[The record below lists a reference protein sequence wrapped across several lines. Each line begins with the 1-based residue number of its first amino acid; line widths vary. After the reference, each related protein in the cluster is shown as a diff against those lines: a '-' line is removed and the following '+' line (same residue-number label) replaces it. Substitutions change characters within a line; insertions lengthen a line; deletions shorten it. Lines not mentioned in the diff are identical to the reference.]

1 MVGAAV
7 EAVNKKSM
15 KNKNKLILIIGVV
28 LIIFLLIYLF
38 IPFFKLKG
46 KREITLEVNNEYK
59 ENGYLT
65 NAKVLEVSNNINTSK
80 LGTYTVLY
88 KYKKYNKIKET
99 IRVVNIVDKTPPEL
113 DLIGN
118 LEINN
123 CSKSYQEEG
132 YAAFDNYDGDLTQ
145 KVEKEIK
152 DGKIIYR
159 VKDSSNNITTKERM
173 FSNIDKEGPVI
184 KLKGSSVNLKINN
197 KYVEQGYTVTDNCDD
212 DLTSKVEITNNINI
226 NKEGTYEVIYK
237 VKDKSGNESKEVR
250 KVTVYTPK
258 KCFSSVSN
266 GKPGVIYLTF
276 DDGPSTKNTSRLLDI
291 LKEENVKA
299 TFFLIDKTN
308 TDYLIKRMYDDGH
321 TIGLHTASH
330 NYKYIYSST
339 TNFIKDIEKI
349 QEKVAR
355 ITGEKSSIIRF
366 PGGSSNTV
374 SSFNPGIMC
383 TLSNMVIEKGYHY
396 FDWNVSSGDAGSKR
410 SKKNTYRNVTNN
422 LSKNR
427 ANVVLMHDIY
437 DSTVDA
443 VKDIIKYG
451 KDNGYTFEKITMDTE
466 MYTHYVNN

>member
-1 MVGAAV
+1 M
-7 EAVNKKSM
+7 
-15 KNKNKLILIIGVV
+15 
-28 LIIFLLIYLF
+28 
-38 IPFFKLKG
+38 
-46 KREITLEVNNEYK
+46 
-59 ENGYLT
+59 
-65 NAKVLEVSNNINTSK
+65 
-80 LGTYTVLY
+80 
-88 KYKKYNKIKET
+88 
-99 IRVVNIVDKTPPEL
+99 VNIVDKTPPEL

-152 DGKIIYR
+152 DGKIIYK
-159 VKDSSNNITTKERM
+159 VKDSSNNITTKERT

-258 KCFSSVSN
+258 KCFFSVSN

-276 DDGPSTKNTSRLLDI
+276 DDGPSTKNTARLLDI

-299 TFFLIDKTN
+299 TFFLTDKTN
-308 TDYLIKRMYDDGH
+308 TDYLIKRMYDEGH

>member
-1 MVGAAV
+1 
-7 EAVNKKSM
+7 M

-152 DGKIIYR
+152 DGKIIYK
-159 VKDSSNNITTKERM
+159 VKDSSNNITTKERT

-258 KCFSSVSN
+258 KCFFSVSN

-276 DDGPSTKNTSRLLDI
+276 DDGPSTKNTARLLDI

-299 TFFLIDKTN
+299 TFFLTDKTN
-308 TDYLIKRMYDDGH
+308 TDYLIKRMYDEGH

-427 ANVVLMHDIY
+427 ANVVLMHHIY

>member
-1 MVGAAV
+1 
-7 EAVNKKSM
+7 M

-159 VKDSSNNITTKERM
+159 VKDSSNNITTKERT

-237 VKDKSGNESKEVR
+237 VKDKSGNESKKVR

-276 DDGPSTKNTSRLLDI
+276 DDGPSTKNTARLLDI

-299 TFFLIDKTN
+299 TFFLTDKTN
-308 TDYLIKRMYDDGH
+308 TDYLIKKMYDEGH

>member
-1 MVGAAV
+1 
-7 EAVNKKSM
+7 M

-152 DGKIIYR
+152 DGKIIYK
-159 VKDSSNNITTKERM
+159 VKDSSNNITTKERI

-276 DDGPSTKNTSRLLDI
+276 DDGPSTKNTARLLDI

-299 TFFLIDKTN
+299 TFFLTDKTN
-308 TDYLIKRMYDDGH
+308 TDYLIKRMYDEGH

>member
-1 MVGAAV
+1 
-7 EAVNKKSM
+7 M

-152 DGKIIYR
+152 DGKIIYK
-159 VKDSSNNITTKERM
+159 VKDSSNNITTKERI

-237 VKDKSGNESKEVR
+237 VKDKSGNESKKVR

-276 DDGPSTKNTSRLLDI
+276 DDGPSTKNTARLLDI

-299 TFFLIDKTN
+299 TFFLTDKTN
-308 TDYLIKRMYDDGH
+308 TDYLIKRMYDEGH

>member
-1 MVGAAV
+1 
-7 EAVNKKSM
+7 M

-152 DGKIIYR
+152 DGKIIYK
-159 VKDSSNNITTKERM
+159 VKDSSNNITTKERI
-173 FSNIDKEGPVI
+173 FSNIDKEDPII

-276 DDGPSTKNTSRLLDI
+276 DDGPSTKNTARLLDI

-299 TFFLIDKTN
+299 TFFLTDKTN
-308 TDYLIKRMYDDGH
+308 TDYLIKRMYDEGH

>member
-1 MVGAAV
+1 
-7 EAVNKKSM
+7 M

-152 DGKIIYR
+152 DGKIIYK
-159 VKDSSNNITTKERM
+159 VKDSSNNITTKERI

-258 KCFSSVSN
+258 KCFFSVSN

-276 DDGPSTKNTSRLLDI
+276 DDGPSTKNTARLLDI

-299 TFFLIDKTN
+299 TFFLTDKTN
-308 TDYLIKRMYDDGH
+308 TDYLIKKMYDEGH

-396 FDWNVSSGDAGSKR
+396 FDWNVSSGDAGSGR

>member
-1 MVGAAV
+1 
-7 EAVNKKSM
+7 M

-152 DGKIIYR
+152 DGKIIYK
-159 VKDSSNNITTKERM
+159 VKDSSNNITTKERI

-258 KCFSSVSN
+258 KCFFSVSN

-276 DDGPSTKNTSRLLDI
+276 DDGPSTKNTARLLDI

-308 TDYLIKRMYDDGH
+308 TDYLIKRMYDEGH

>member
-1 MVGAAV
+1 
-7 EAVNKKSM
+7 M

-152 DGKIIYR
+152 DGKIIYK
-159 VKDSSNNITTKERM
+159 VKDSSNNITTKERI

-237 VKDKSGNESKEVR
+237 VKDKSGNESKKVR

-276 DDGPSTKNTSRLLDI
+276 DDGPSTKNTARLLDI

-299 TFFLIDKTN
+299 TFFLTDKTN
-308 TDYLIKRMYDDGH
+308 TDYLIKRMYDEGH

-349 QEKVAR
+349 QEKVER

>member
-1 MVGAAV
+1 M
-7 EAVNKKSM
+7 
-15 KNKNKLILIIGVV
+15 
-28 LIIFLLIYLF
+28 
-38 IPFFKLKG
+38 
-46 KREITLEVNNEYK
+46 
-59 ENGYLT
+59 
-65 NAKVLEVSNNINTSK
+65 
-80 LGTYTVLY
+80 
-88 KYKKYNKIKET
+88 
-99 IRVVNIVDKTPPEL
+99 
-113 DLIGN
+113 
-118 LEINN
+118 
-123 CSKSYQEEG
+123 
-132 YAAFDNYDGDLTQ
+132 
-145 KVEKEIK
+145 
-152 DGKIIYR
+152 
-159 VKDSSNNITTKERM
+159 
-173 FSNIDKEGPVI
+173 
-184 KLKGSSVNLKINN
+184 
-197 KYVEQGYTVTDNCDD
+197 
-212 DLTSKVEITNNINI
+212 
-226 NKEGTYEVIYK
+226 YEVINENLGIAKCSLMDLTDEQVNQFLGQWESGAKISSLILFYDK
-237 VKDKSGNESKEVR
+237 EDDLIVLNSSSKAYQFWNDIVEAYLIAEGENKKRVEEELDKYSKDIR
-250 KVTVYTPK
+250 KVLDNCIRERIIKRELSIAKQQVFESEYSPVLQTIRNECETDE
-258 KCFSSVSN
+258 
-266 GKPGVIYLTF
+266 VI
-276 DDGPSTKNTSRLLDI
+276 KI

-308 TDYLIKRMYDDGH
+308 TDYLIKRMYDEGH

-396 FDWNVSSGDAGSKR
+396 FDWNVSSGDAGSGR

>member
-1 MVGAAV
+1 
-7 EAVNKKSM
+7 M

-159 VKDSSNNITTKERM
+159 VKDSSNNITTKERI

-276 DDGPSTKNTSRLLDI
+276 DDGPSIKNTARLLDI

-299 TFFLIDKTN
+299 TFFLTDKTN
-308 TDYLIKRMYDDGH
+308 TDYLIKRMYDEGH

-396 FDWNVSSGDAGSKR
+396 FDWNVSSGDAGSGR

>member
-1 MVGAAV
+1 
-7 EAVNKKSM
+7 M

-152 DGKIIYR
+152 DGKIIYK
-159 VKDSSNNITTKERM
+159 VKDSSNNITTKERI

-258 KCFSSVSN
+258 KCFFSVSN

-299 TFFLIDKTN
+299 TFFLTDKTN
-308 TDYLIKRMYDDGH
+308 TDYLIKKMYDEGH

>member
-1 MVGAAV
+1 
-7 EAVNKKSM
+7 M

-152 DGKIIYR
+152 DGKIIYK
-159 VKDSSNNITTKERM
+159 VKDSSNNITTKERI

-276 DDGPSTKNTSRLLDI
+276 DDGPSTKNTARLLDI

-308 TDYLIKRMYDDGH
+308 TDYLIKRMYDEGH

>member
-1 MVGAAV
+1 
-7 EAVNKKSM
+7 M

-159 VKDSSNNITTKERM
+159 VKDSSNNITTKERI

-276 DDGPSTKNTSRLLDI
+276 DDGPSTKNTARLLDI

-299 TFFLIDKTN
+299 TFFLTDKTN
-308 TDYLIKRMYDDGH
+308 TDYLIKRMYDEGH

-349 QEKVAR
+349 QEKVER
-355 ITGEKSSIIRF
+355 TTGEKSSIIRF

-396 FDWNVSSGDAGSKR
+396 FDWNVSSGDAGSGR

>member
-1 MVGAAV
+1 
-7 EAVNKKSM
+7 M

-123 CSKSYQEEG
+123 CFKSYQEEG

-152 DGKIIYR
+152 DGKIIYK
-159 VKDSSNNITTKERM
+159 VKDSSNNITTKERI

-258 KCFSSVSN
+258 KCFFSVSN

-308 TDYLIKRMYDDGH
+308 TDYLIKRMYDEGH

>member
-1 MVGAAV
+1 
-7 EAVNKKSM
+7 M

-152 DGKIIYR
+152 DGKIIYK
-159 VKDSSNNITTKERM
+159 VKDSSNNITTKERI

-184 KLKGSSVNLKINN
+184 KLKGSSVNLKINK

-258 KCFSSVSN
+258 KCFFSVSN

-308 TDYLIKRMYDDGH
+308 TDYLIKRMYDEGH

>member
-1 MVGAAV
+1 M
-7 EAVNKKSM
+7 
-15 KNKNKLILIIGVV
+15 
-28 LIIFLLIYLF
+28 
-38 IPFFKLKG
+38 
-46 KREITLEVNNEYK
+46 
-59 ENGYLT
+59 
-65 NAKVLEVSNNINTSK
+65 
-80 LGTYTVLY
+80 GTYTVLY

-159 VKDSSNNITTKERM
+159 VKDSSNNITTKERI

-258 KCFSSVSN
+258 KCFFSVSN

-308 TDYLIKRMYDDGH
+308 TDYLIKRMYDEGH

>member
-1 MVGAAV
+1 MGKYNFDEVIDRHGTDCLKYDFGMKRKGRDDLLPLWVADMDFRLPDEILDEFHKRIDHGIFGYTDPLDEYFDAMNHWFSTRYGYTIKPEWVTLGAGIVYA
-7 EAVNKKSM
+7 
-15 KNKNKLILIIGVV
+15 
-28 LIIFLLIYLF
+28 
-38 IPFFKLKG
+38 
-46 KREITLEVNNEYK
+46 
-59 ENGYLT
+59 
-65 NAKVLEVSNNINTSK
+65 
-80 LGTYTVLY
+80 LGTSVKAFT
-88 KYKKYNKIKET
+88 
-99 IRVVNIVDKTPPEL
+99 
-113 DLIGN
+113 
-118 LEINN
+118 
-123 CSKSYQEEG
+123 EEG
-132 YAAFDNYDGDLTQ
+132 DAMMVMQPVYYP
-145 KVEKEIK
+145 
-152 DGKIIYR
+152 
-159 VKDSSNNITTKERM
+159 
-173 FSNIDKEGPVI
+173 FSEVI
-184 KLKGSSVNLKINN
+184 KNDGRKLVNCQLRYENN
-197 KYVEQGYTVTDNCDD
+197 RYSIDFEKMEQM
-212 DLTSKVEITNNINI
+212 I
-226 NKEGTYEVIYK
+226 
-237 VKDKSGNESKEVR
+237 
-250 KVTVYTPK
+250 
-258 KCFSSVSN
+258 
-266 GKPGVIYLTF
+266 
-276 DDGPSTKNTSRLLDI
+276 
-291 LKEENVKA
+291 KEENVKA

-308 TDYLIKRMYDDGH
+308 TDYLIKRMYDEGH

-396 FDWNVSSGDAGSKR
+396 FDWNVSSGDAGSGR

>member
-1 MVGAAV
+1 
-7 EAVNKKSM
+7 M

-159 VKDSSNNITTKERM
+159 VKDSSNNITTKERI

-258 KCFSSVSN
+258 KCFFSVSN

-276 DDGPSTKNTSRLLDI
+276 DDGPSTKNTARLLDI

-299 TFFLIDKTN
+299 TFFLTDKTN
-308 TDYLIKRMYDDGH
+308 TDYLIKRMYDEGH

-396 FDWNVSSGDAGSKR
+396 FDWNVSSGDAGSGR

>member
-1 MVGAAV
+1 
-7 EAVNKKSM
+7 M

-159 VKDSSNNITTKERM
+159 VKDSSNNITTKERT

-276 DDGPSTKNTSRLLDI
+276 DDGPSTKNTARLLDI

-308 TDYLIKRMYDDGH
+308 TDYLIKRMYDEGH

>member
-1 MVGAAV
+1 
-7 EAVNKKSM
+7 M

-152 DGKIIYR
+152 DGKIIYK
-159 VKDSSNNITTKERM
+159 VKDSSNNITTKERI

-237 VKDKSGNESKEVR
+237 VKDKSGNEAKEVR

-258 KCFSSVSN
+258 KCFSSVTT
-266 GKPGVIYLTF
+266 GTPGVIYLTF
-276 DDGPSTKNTSRLLDI
+276 DDGPSVDTTARLLDI

-299 TFFLIDKTN
+299 TFFLTDKIN
-308 TDYLIKRMYDDGH
+308 TDYLIKRMYDEGH

-330 NYKYIYSST
+330 NYKYVYSST
-339 TNFIKDIEKI
+339 TNFFKDIEKI
-349 QEKVAR
+349 KEKVAR
-355 ITGEKSSIIRF
+355 VTGESPTIIRF

-383 TLSNMVIEKGYHY
+383 TLSNMAIEKGYHY
-396 FDWNVSSGDAGSKR
+396 FDWNVSSGDAGSGR
-410 SKKNTYRNVTNN
+410 SKKSTYQNVTNN

>member
-1 MVGAAV
+1 
-7 EAVNKKSM
+7 M

-152 DGKIIYR
+152 DGKIIYK
-159 VKDSSNNITTKERM
+159 VKDSSNNITTKERI
-173 FSNIDKEGPVI
+173 FSNIDKEDPII
-184 KLKGSSVNLKINN
+184 KLKGSLVNLKINN

-276 DDGPSTKNTSRLLDI
+276 DDGPSTKNTARLLDI

-299 TFFLIDKTN
+299 TFFLTDKTN
-308 TDYLIKRMYDDGH
+308 TDYLIKRMYDEGH

>member
-1 MVGAAV
+1 
-7 EAVNKKSM
+7 M

-80 LGTYTVLY
+80 LGRYTVLY

-159 VKDSSNNITTKERM
+159 VKDSSNNITTKERI

-276 DDGPSTKNTSRLLDI
+276 DDGPSTKNTARLLDI

-299 TFFLIDKTN
+299 TFFLTDKTN
-308 TDYLIKRMYDDGH
+308 TDYLIKRMYDEGH

-349 QEKVAR
+349 QEKVER

-396 FDWNVSSGDAGSKR
+396 FDWNVSSGDAGSGR

>member
-1 MVGAAV
+1 M
-7 EAVNKKSM
+7 
-15 KNKNKLILIIGVV
+15 
-28 LIIFLLIYLF
+28 
-38 IPFFKLKG
+38 
-46 KREITLEVNNEYK
+46 
-59 ENGYLT
+59 
-65 NAKVLEVSNNINTSK
+65 
-80 LGTYTVLY
+80 GTYTVLY

-152 DGKIIYR
+152 DGKIIYK
-159 VKDSSNNITTKERM
+159 VKDSSNNITTKERI

-258 KCFSSVSN
+258 KCFFSVSN

-276 DDGPSTKNTSRLLDI
+276 DDGPSTKNTARLLDI

-308 TDYLIKRMYDDGH
+308 TDYLIKRMYDEGH

>member
-1 MVGAAV
+1 
-7 EAVNKKSM
+7 M

-159 VKDSSNNITTKERM
+159 VKDSSNNITTKERI

-276 DDGPSTKNTSRLLDI
+276 DDGPSTKNTARLLDI

-299 TFFLIDKTN
+299 TFFLTDKTN

>member
-1 MVGAAV
+1 
-7 EAVNKKSM
+7 M

-159 VKDSSNNITTKERM
+159 VKDSSNNITTKERT

-258 KCFSSVSN
+258 KCFFSVSN

-276 DDGPSTKNTSRLLDI
+276 DDGPSTKNTARLLDI

-308 TDYLIKRMYDDGH
+308 TDYLIKRMYDEGH

-396 FDWNVSSGDAGSKR
+396 FDWNVSSGDAGSGR

>member
-1 MVGAAV
+1 
-7 EAVNKKSM
+7 M

-152 DGKIIYR
+152 DGKIIYK
-159 VKDSSNNITTKERM
+159 VKDSSNNITTKERI

-258 KCFSSVSN
+258 KCFFSVSN

-276 DDGPSTKNTSRLLDI
+276 DDGPSTKNTARLLDI

-308 TDYLIKRMYDDGH
+308 TDYLIKRMYDEGH

-366 PGGSSNTV
+366 LGGSSNTV

>member
-1 MVGAAV
+1 
-7 EAVNKKSM
+7 M

-159 VKDSSNNITTKERM
+159 VKDSSNNITTKERT

-258 KCFSSVSN
+258 KCFFSVSN

-276 DDGPSTKNTSRLLDI
+276 DDGPSTKNTARLLDI

-308 TDYLIKRMYDDGH
+308 TDYLIKRMYDEGH

>member
-1 MVGAAV
+1 
-7 EAVNKKSM
+7 M

-152 DGKIIYR
+152 DGKIIYK
-159 VKDSSNNITTKERM
+159 VKDSSNNITTKERI

-226 NKEGTYEVIYK
+226 NKEGTYEIIYK
-237 VKDKSGNESKEVR
+237 VKDKSGNESKKVR

-258 KCFSSVSN
+258 KCFFSVSN

-308 TDYLIKRMYDDGH
+308 TDYLIKRMYDEGH

>member
-1 MVGAAV
+1 
-7 EAVNKKSM
+7 M

-152 DGKIIYR
+152 DGKIIYK
-159 VKDSSNNITTKERM
+159 VKDSSNNITTKERI
-173 FSNIDKEGPVI
+173 FSNIDKEDPII

-197 KYVEQGYTVTDNCDD
+197 KYIEQGYTVTDNCDD

-276 DDGPSTKNTSRLLDI
+276 DDGPSTKNTARLLDI

-299 TFFLIDKTN
+299 TFFLTDKTN
-308 TDYLIKRMYDDGH
+308 TDYLIKRMYDEGH

-396 FDWNVSSGDAGSKR
+396 FDWNVSSGDAGSSR

>member
-1 MVGAAV
+1 
-7 EAVNKKSM
+7 M

-88 KYKKYNKIKET
+88 KYKKYNKIKEA

-152 DGKIIYR
+152 DGKIIYK
-159 VKDSSNNITTKERM
+159 VKDSSNNITTKERI

-276 DDGPSTKNTSRLLDI
+276 DDGPSTKNTARLLDI

-299 TFFLIDKTN
+299 TFFLTDKTN
-308 TDYLIKRMYDDGH
+308 TDYLIKRMYDEGH

-396 FDWNVSSGDAGSKR
+396 FDWNVSSGDAGSGR

>member
-1 MVGAAV
+1 
-7 EAVNKKSM
+7 M

-38 IPFFKLKG
+38 IPFFKLTG

-159 VKDSSNNITTKERM
+159 VKDSSNNITTKERT

-258 KCFSSVSN
+258 KCFFSVSN

-276 DDGPSTKNTSRLLDI
+276 DDGPSTKNTARLLDI

-308 TDYLIKRMYDDGH
+308 TDYLIKRMYDEGH

>member
-1 MVGAAV
+1 
-7 EAVNKKSM
+7 M

-152 DGKIIYR
+152 DGKIIYK
-159 VKDSSNNITTKERM
+159 VKDSSNNITTKERT

-197 KYVEQGYTVTDNCDD
+197 KYIEQGYTVTDNCDD

-258 KCFSSVSN
+258 KCFFSVSN

-276 DDGPSTKNTSRLLDI
+276 DDGPSTKNTARLLDI

-299 TFFLIDKTN
+299 TFFLTDKTN
-308 TDYLIKRMYDDGH
+308 TDYLIKRMYDEGH

>member
-1 MVGAAV
+1 
-7 EAVNKKSM
+7 M

-159 VKDSSNNITTKERM
+159 VKDSSNNITTKERI

-237 VKDKSGNESKEVR
+237 VKDKSGNESKKVR

-276 DDGPSTKNTSRLLDI
+276 DDGPSTKNTARLLDI

-299 TFFLIDKTN
+299 TFFLTDKTN

-422 LSKNR
+422 LSKIR

>member
-1 MVGAAV
+1 
-7 EAVNKKSM
+7 M

-159 VKDSSNNITTKERM
+159 VKDSSNNITTKERI

-276 DDGPSTKNTSRLLDI
+276 DDGPSTKNTARLLDI

-299 TFFLIDKTN
+299 TFFLTDKTN
-308 TDYLIKRMYDDGH
+308 TDYLIKRMYDEGH

-396 FDWNVSSGDAGSKR
+396 FDWNVSSGDAGSGR

-437 DSTVDA
+437 DSTVDT

>member
-1 MVGAAV
+1 
-7 EAVNKKSM
+7 M

-152 DGKIIYR
+152 DGKIIYK
-159 VKDSSNNITTKERM
+159 VKDSSNNITTKERI
-173 FSNIDKEGPVI
+173 FSNIDKEDPII

-276 DDGPSTKNTSRLLDI
+276 DDGPSTKNTARLLDI

-299 TFFLIDKTN
+299 TFFLTDKTN
-308 TDYLIKRMYDDGH
+308 TDYLIKRMYDEGH

-383 TLSNMVIEKGYHY
+383 TLSNMAIEKGYHY
-396 FDWNVSSGDAGSKR
+396 FDWNVSSGDAGSGR

>member
-1 MVGAAV
+1 
-7 EAVNKKSM
+7 M

-159 VKDSSNNITTKERM
+159 VKDSSNNITTKERT

-226 NKEGTYEVIYK
+226 NKEGTYEIIYK
-237 VKDKSGNESKEVR
+237 VKDKSGNESKKVR

-276 DDGPSTKNTSRLLDI
+276 DDGPSTKNTARLLDI

-308 TDYLIKRMYDDGH
+308 TDYLIKRMYDEGH

-383 TLSNMVIEKGYHY
+383 TLSNMIIEKGYHY